1 MCMFLDHVAS
11 LPPFFLPARYQ
22 LLCSLVGAFANPL
35 LLLCRI
41 RPQGSVLFSDPNM
54 NPLEPNRLEFGG
66 GMED

>member
-35 LLLCRI
+35 LLLFVYGLRAL
-41 RPQGSVLFSDPNM
+41 VLFSDPNM

-66 GMED
+66 GGED